1 MKQSIENQ
9 ALERFHLAY
18 LAYAKKAPS
27 KPADPPPPVGTIFA
41 GKMPVFSI
49 LLGYTLITLIKTL
62 KPLKIKG
69 LGC

>member
-41 GKMPVFSI
+41 GKNLVFSI
-49 LLGYTLITLIKTL
+49 H
-62 KPLKIKG
+62 
-69 LGC
+69 